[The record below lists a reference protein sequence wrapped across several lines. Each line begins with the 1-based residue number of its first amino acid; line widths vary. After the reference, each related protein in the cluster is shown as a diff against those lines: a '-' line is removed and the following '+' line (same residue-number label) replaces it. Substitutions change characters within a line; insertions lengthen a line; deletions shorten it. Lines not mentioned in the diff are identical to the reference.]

1 MIAPELKKYVIDA
14 TQAGIG
20 KDAIQSQLLT
30 AGWSVSEISRAFQ
43 EIEQPVVIGQVTPV
57 FQNGSVGNFATTQKK
72 SQSLKKIII
81 GFICLVILGL
91 GGGGAYAYYTGYFV
105 SPEKVSTQ
113 AFTAMKDTKSVSF
126 DSTLTIDASD
136 MKDMIPAGLSDK
148 ATMVIKGSY
157 DLSNTDVPKF
167 QGDVDM
173 QSGMFST
180 AFAIRFLNNILYGE
194 LTKLRIPDVPLPV
207 DMNQYVNK
215 WYSFDYTSIKDS
227 PFAESIPTGDVQS
240 LMLTFTPEQKLKIEE
255 MYKNAHLIKNVQKLK
270 MEKIDG
276 VYSYHF
282 SFELDQEGVKKYFID
297 VMNFMG
303 SVDTQDSQ
311 NVFKEIETEQFDRLL
326 STVHNFSGEVWIGR
340 SDNLLRKLAFSF
352 DIQDKDLLPGALKFS
367 YVSSY
372 TDWNKPID
380 IQAPA
385 ESIDIKSLLESSLG
399 DIQMK
404 TENAQ
409 IKSIMASARAQAML
423 YIDSHNNSFKGF
435 CLSPDMREN
444 FKQMKE
450 IDIPISN
457 VICKETTDAYAMSV
471 KLPDDT
477 FMCVDS
483 TGALGT
489 IEKHITTTVCGIK

>member
-14 TQAGIG
+14 TQAGITR
-20 KDAIQSQLLT
+20 DIMQSQLLT
-30 AGWSVSEISRAFQ
+30 AGWSVSEIAKAFQ
-43 EIEQPVVIGQVTPV
+43 EIEQPVVISQVTPV
-57 FQNGSVGNFATTQKK
+57 FQNGPAGNFATTQKNP
-72 SQSLKKIII
+72 QSLKKIII
-81 GFICLVILGL
+81 GVICLVILGL

-113 AFTAMKDTKSVSF
+113 AFTAMKDNKSVSF

-136 MKDMIPAGLSDK
+136 MKDMIPAGISDK
-148 ATMVIKGSY
+148 ATIVFKGSY
-157 DLSNTDVPKF
+157 DLSNIDLPKF
-167 QGDVDM
+167 QGDIDV
-173 QSGMFST
+173 QSGMFG
-180 AFAIRFLNNILYGE
+180 AGFGMRLINNIFYGE
-194 LTKLRIPDVPLPV
+194 LTKLKIPDVPLPV
-207 DMNQYVNK
+207 DLNQYLNK

-227 PFAESIPTGDVQS
+227 PFAESIPTGDAQS

-255 MYKNAHLIKNVQKLK
+255 IYRNAHLIKNVQKLK

-282 SFELDQEGVKKYFID
+282 SFELDQEGVKKYFVD
-297 VMNFMG
+297 VINFMS

-311 NVFKEIETEQFDRLL
+311 NVFKEIETEQFDRML
-326 STVHNFSGEVWIGR
+326 STVNNFSGEVWIGR

-385 ESIDIKSLLESSLG
+385 ESVDIKSLLESSLG

-404 TENAQ
+404 SENAQ
-409 IKSIMASARAQAML
+409 IKSIMASARAQALL
-423 YIDSHNNSFKGF
+423 YAEDHNENYKGF

-444 FKQMKE
+444 FNQMKE
-450 IDIPISN
+450 IGIPISN
-457 VICKETTDAYAMSV
+457 VICKEATNAYAMSV

-483 TGALGT
+483 TGEFGAT
-489 IEKHITTTVCGIK
+489 EKHITTTACE